1 MVELFAVGDFVRT
14 PSLVIDPVP
23 PLAGRKLP
31 TPVEV
36 ERT

>member
-1 MVELFAVGDFVRT
+1 MVELFTVGCFVRT
-14 PSLVIDPVP
+14 PSLVIGPV
-23 PLAGRKLP
+23 LALASQKLP